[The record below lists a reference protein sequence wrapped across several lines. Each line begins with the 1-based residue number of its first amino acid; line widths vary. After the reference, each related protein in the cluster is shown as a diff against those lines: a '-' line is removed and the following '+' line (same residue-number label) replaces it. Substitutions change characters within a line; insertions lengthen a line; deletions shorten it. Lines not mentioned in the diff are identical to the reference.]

1 MTKPKRPIA
10 VAMRRKEDPELAAKL
25 RLRDDLL
32 AELKTREE
40 TIRDLRQQLAV
51 KTAYVLGM
59 LESNPNIAPTSEFL
73 DSIIS

>member
-1 MTKPKRPIA
+1 MKS
-10 VAMRRKEDPELAAKL
+10 LAADERLKKL
-25 RLRDDLL
+25 KLRDDLL

-51 KTAYVLGM
+51 KEAYMLGFYEGN
-59 LESNPNIAPTSEFL
+59 LEAAPTPEYL

>member
-1 MTKPKRPIA
+1 MNKIA
-10 VAMRRKEDPELAAKL
+10 QTMRRKEDPQLAAKL
-25 RLRDDLL
+25 KLRDDLL

-40 TIRDLRQQLAV
+40 TIASLRQELAV

-59 LESNPNIAPTSEFL
+59 LEANPDMAPTAEFL